1 MEDELAMATEVNWTL
16 PWLVQ
21 ETRSAVLVSPSLALA
36 RIDLISQLEDRLT
49 DASLGIFSIACARF

>member
-1 MEDELAMATEVNWTL
+1 METEVNWTL

-21 ETRSAVLVSPSLALA
+21 ETRSAVLVAPSLALA